1 MESINPEFFVIFLLL
16 GCSLKAEAKPTNAQI
31 LATIREAEPLK
42 ISHGKVTKTYIIYQK
57 KNIGLSWK
65 DARASC
71 KEQNGDL
78 ATLKNYKD
86 FDLIASILKDK
97 PDYDGHLWLGG
108 YLNGAGPNWKANY
121 VWISGEPIPVN
132 FGYWKYKQAYF
143 DYEKDPGDNDDKEY
157 EPLVKERGCLILA
170 FKSVRRNGEKNK
182 NALAT
187 ETCNYSDWKIDGYVC
202 EF

>member
-78 ATLKNYKD
+78 ATLKSYKD
-86 FDLIASILKDK
+86 FDFIASIFKGE
-97 PDYDGHLWLGG
+97 PDYDYYFWLGG
-108 YLNGAGPNWKANY
+108 YLGSAGRDWKEHY
-121 VWISGEPIPVN
+121 VWISGEPITSK
-132 FGYWKYKQAYF
+132 FWYWKRTPIF
-143 DYEKDPGDNDDKEY
+143 GSDKKNY
-157 EPLVKERGCLILA
+157 EPLVKEGGCLTLA

-187 ETCNYSDWKIDGYVC
+187 APCDWTDWTDGYIC